1 MYLAK
6 YKLWKGLVKIQV
18 ALLIIIGVLLFE
30 LIILSHEF
38 GHFICAK
45 RSGVLV
51 HEFALGMGPK
61 IFGFKKGE
69 TQYSLR
75 LFPIGGYCKMEGE
88 DEESDNPRAFGKAKV
103 WQRMIIVAAGAIMNV
118 LLGLVLMCIL
128 VVQEPYYASTTIE
141 SFHENS
147 RSATQGLQVGDTI
160 VSLDGYTINTS
171 RDFSYSMATMK
182 TTSPDM
188 VVRRDG
194 EIVDLGNIE
203 FDTTT
208 DSTGRTYI
216 QLDFYVVPIERNF
229 GTVITQTFQQTY
241 SVVRMIW
248 ASLIGLVT
256 GQFSMNDV
264 SGPIGAAS
272 AISEATSM
280 GLETGF
286 VDGLNN
292 LLFMLMVISVN
303 LGIFNML
310 PVPALDGGRFFFLLI
325 EAIRRKPIPPKYE
338 GLVHSIG
345 FIVLILFMIVVSISD
360 VVRIFTGSGF
370 SGG

>member
-1 MYLAK
+1 MNFYIK
-6 YKLWKGLVKIQV
+6 KGLITIQA
-18 ALLIIIGVLLFE
+18 ALLIIIGILLFE

-45 RSGVLV
+45 KSGVLV

-61 IFGFKKGE
+61 IFSFTKGE
-69 TQYSLR
+69 TKYSLR
-75 LFPIGGYCKMEGE
+75 LFPVGGYCKMEGE
-88 DEESDNPRAFGKAKV
+88 DEESDNPRAFGNAKV
-103 WQRMIIVAAGAIMNV
+103 WQRMIIVAAGAINNV

-128 VVQEPYYASTTIE
+128 VAQEPLYASTTID

-147 RSATQGLQVGDTI
+147 KSATQGLQIGDTI
-160 VSLDGYTINTS
+160 ASIDGYTIYTS
-171 RDFSYSMATMK
+171 RDFSFSLATMK
-182 TTSPDM
+182 TDSPNIK
-188 VVRRDG
+188 VYRNG
-194 EIVDLGNIE
+194 ELIDLGNIK

-216 QLDFYVVPIERNF
+216 ALDFYVEPIERNV
-229 GTVITQTFQQTY
+229 GSVITQTFQQTY

-248 ASLIGLVT
+248 ASLIGLIT
-256 GQFSMNDV
+256 GQFSMNDI

-272 AISEATSM
+272 AISEAASM
-280 GLETGF
+280 GLETSF
-286 VDGLNN
+286 LDGLNN
-292 LLFMLMVISVN
+292 LLFMMMVISVN

-325 EAIRRKPIPPKYE
+325 EAVRRKPISQKYE
-338 GLVHSIG
+338 GLVHTIG
-345 FIVLILFMIVVSISD
+345 FIILILFMILVSLKDII
-360 VVRIFTGSGF
+360 RLFTGNGF

>member
-1 MYLAK
+1 M
-6 YKLWKGLVKIQV
+6 
-18 ALLIIIGVLLFE
+18 IIIGILLFE

-45 RSGVLV
+45 KSNVLV

-61 IFGFKKGE
+61 LFGFTKGE
-69 TQYSLR
+69 TLYSLR
-75 LFPIGGYCKMEGE
+75 LLPIGGYCKMEGE
-88 DEESDNPRAFGKAKV
+88 DEESDSPRAFGNAKV
-103 WQRMIIVAAGAIMNV
+103 WQKMLIVVAGAVMNV

-147 RSATQGLQVGDTI
+147 RSATQGLEVGDRL
-160 VSLDGYTINTS
+160 VSLDGYKINTS
-171 RDFSYSMATMK
+171 RDFSYSLGTMK
-182 TTSPDM
+182 TYSPNIK
-188 VVRRDG
+188 VERNG
-194 EIVDLGNIE
+194 EIVDLGNVT

-216 QLDFYVVPIERNF
+216 ALDFYVVPIERSF
-229 GTVITQTFQQTY
+229 TSVISQTFQQTY

-248 ASLIGLVT
+248 ASLVGLVT
-256 GQFSMNDV
+256 GQFTMNDV

-272 AISEATSM
+272 AITEATSM
-280 GLETGF
+280 GLEVNF
-286 VDGLNN
+286 VAGLNN

-310 PVPALDGGRFFFLLI
+310 PVPALDGGRFFFLII

-338 GLVHSIG
+338 GLVHTIG
-345 FIVLILFMIVVSISD
+345 FVILILFMIIVSLNDI
-360 VVRIFTGSGF
+360 VRLFNGTGFAG
-370 SGG
+370 

>member
-1 MYLAK
+1 MIT
-6 YKLWKGLVKIQV
+6 IQV
-18 ALLIIIGVLLFE
+18 ALLIIIGILLFE

-45 RSGVLV
+45 KSNVLV

-61 IFGFKKGE
+61 LFGFKKGE
-69 TQYSLR
+69 TLYSLR
-75 LFPIGGYCKMEGE
+75 LLPIGGYCKMEGE
-88 DEESDNPRAFGKAKV
+88 DEESDSPRAFGNAKV
-103 WQRMIIVAAGAIMNV
+103 WQKMLIVVAGAVMNV

-147 RSATQGLQVGDTI
+147 RSATQGLEVGDRL
-160 VSLDGYTINTS
+160 VSLDGYKINTS
-171 RDFSYSMATMK
+171 RDFSYSLGTMK
-182 TTSPDM
+182 TYSPNIK
-188 VVRRDG
+188 VERNG
-194 EIVDLGNIE
+194 EIVDLGNVT

-216 QLDFYVVPIERNF
+216 ALDFYVVPIERSF
-229 GTVITQTFQQTY
+229 TSVISQTFQQTY

-248 ASLIGLVT
+248 ASLVGLVT
-256 GQFSMNDV
+256 GQFTMNDV

-272 AISEATSM
+272 AITEATSM
-280 GLETGF
+280 GLEVNF
-286 VDGLNN
+286 VAGLNN

-310 PVPALDGGRFFFLLI
+310 PVPALDGGRFFFLII

-338 GLVHSIG
+338 GLVHTIG
-345 FIVLILFMIVVSISD
+345 FVILILFMIIVSLNDI
-360 VVRIFTGSGF
+360 VRLFNGTGFAG
-370 SGG
+370 

>member
-1 MYLAK
+1 MIT
-6 YKLWKGLVKIQV
+6 IQA
-18 ALLIIIGVLLFE
+18 ALLIIIGILLFE

-45 RSGVLV
+45 KSGVLV

-61 IFGFKKGE
+61 LWGFKKGE

-75 LFPIGGYCKMEGE
+75 LLPIGGFCKMEGE
-88 DEESDNPRAFGKAKV
+88 DEESDSPRAFGNAKV
-103 WQRMIIVAAGAIMNV
+103 WQRMIIVVAGAFMNV
-118 LLGLVLMCIL
+118 LLGILLMFIL

-147 RSATQGLQVGDTI
+147 RSATQGLQVGDRL
-160 VSLDGYTINTS
+160 VSFDGYKINTS
-171 RDFSYSMATMK
+171 RDFSYSLGTMK
-182 TTSPDM
+182 TYSPNIK
-188 VVRRDG
+188 VERDG
-194 EIVDLGNIE
+194 EIVDLGNVT

-208 DSTGRTYI
+208 DSSGRTYI
-216 QLDFYVVPIERNF
+216 SLDFYVEPIERSF
-229 GTVITQTFQQTY
+229 TSVISQTFKQTY

-256 GQFSMNDV
+256 GQFTMNDV

-272 AISEATSM
+272 AITEATSM
-280 GLETGF
+280 GLEMGF
-286 VDGLNN
+286 LDGLNN

-310 PVPALDGGRFFFLLI
+310 PVPALDGGRFFFLII

-338 GLVHSIG
+338 GLVHTIG
-345 FIVLILFMIVVSISD
+345 FIILILFMIVVSLND
-360 VVRIFTGSGF
+360 VIRIFNGTGFAG
-370 SGG
+370 